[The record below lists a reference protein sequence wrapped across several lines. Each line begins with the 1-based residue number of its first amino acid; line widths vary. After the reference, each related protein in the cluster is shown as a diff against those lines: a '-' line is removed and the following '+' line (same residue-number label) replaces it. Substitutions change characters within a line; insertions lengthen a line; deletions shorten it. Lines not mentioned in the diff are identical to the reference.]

1 MGCLFCLVTGA
12 QQRMLPLPDCSGYDQ
27 LRHQPVP
34 HTRERDLNPQKKPE
48 SQGILLIRPTLKI
61 AGGFIAVCRIDPELN
76 ETEVRQ
82 LDVTGAPDHEWPGLF
97 KLIEKQLVQGRRQFI
112 LDLQKVPWMNSRGL
126 GRLIEMWKLI
136 GDAGGQAVLVC
147 APGRILT
154 ILEISQVSLIMNPV
168 LTLNEA
174 VQVLGEKAS

>member
-1 MGCLFCLVTGA
+1 
-12 QQRMLPLPDCSGYDQ
+12 MLPLLNGSSYD
-27 LRHQPVP
+27 REVHQTGASHPRKSAQP
-34 HTRERDLNPQKKPE
+34 L
-48 SQGILLIRPTLKI
+48 GALLIRPTLKI
-61 AGGFIAVCRIDPELN
+61 AGGFITVSRLDQGLN
-76 ETEVRQ
+76 ESGVRK

-97 KLIEKQLVQGRRQFI
+97 KLIEKELANGQLQFI

-136 GDAGGQAVLVC
+136 NEAGGQAVLVC

-168 LTLNEA
+168 LTLEEA
-174 VQVLGEKAS
+174 MQALDKKS

>member
-1 MGCLFCLVTGA
+1 
-12 QQRMLPLPDCSGYDQ
+12 MLPLPDCSGYDQ
-27 LRHQPVP
+27 LRHKPVP

-61 AGGFIAVCRIDPELN
+61 AGGFIAICRIDQELN

-82 LDVTGAPDHEWPGLF
+82 LDVAGAPDHEWPGLF
-97 KLIEKQLVQGRRQFI
+97 KLIEKQLAAGRRQFI

-147 APGRILT
+147 VPGRILT

-174 VQVLGEKAS
+174 VQVLDEKAG

>member
-1 MGCLFCLVTGA
+1 M
-12 QQRMLPLPDCSGYDQ
+12 
-27 LRHQPVP
+27 
-34 HTRERDLNPQKKPE
+34 NPQKKPE

-61 AGGFIAVCRIDPELN
+61 AGGSIAVCRIDQELN

-97 KLIEKQLVQGRRQFI
+97 KLIEKELAKGRRLFI
-112 LDLQKVPWMNSRGL
+112 LDLQKVLWMNSRGL

-147 APGRILT
+147 TPGRILT
-154 ILEISQVSLIMNPV
+154 ILEISQVNLIMNPV

-174 VQVLGEKAS
+174 VQALDEKTA